1 MDKIFA
7 LPIIKPFLR
16 LLNSSKFLVALATV
30 LITYVVGLEPRLEP
44 VAPLLIVGLA
54 TLGSI
59 LVYAIMREDVAT
71 KSLLT
76 TKEAIDNAQPIDKA
90 KSIVKDDVR
99 EAVSEAIA
107 EFFKD
112 R

>member
-1 MDKIFA
+1 MDKVLA
-7 LPIIKPFLR
+7 LPIVKPFLR

-30 LITYVVGLEPRLEP
+30 VVTYVVGLEPRLES

-76 TKEAIDNAQPIDKA
+76 TKEAIDNAQPIDVAQSTVRSDVKA
-90 KSIVKDDVR
+90 
-99 EAVSEAIA
+99 AVQEAIE
-107 EFFKD
+107 EFF
-112 R
+112 RNR